1 MAETGIYVRD
11 QLLLKFIMKMILAG
25 GDVLHENED
34 QKKTY
39 VALIVPDSRTS
50 AMIERTENMTFFG
63 SHFSTKDG

>member
-1 MAETGIYVRD
+1 
-11 QLLLKFIMKMILAG
+11 MKMILAG